1 MGSRELPPGW
11 EQYTRELGDNLTA
24 VREARKL
31 SQEDVARAAGVTRHT
46 YQRLE
51 KGWQNKGTPNNPTL
65 HSILAVCW
73 ALGVR
78 PEEVLPPMVPRLF
91 TQRASGGVPGPFTLE
106 PPRLEPRP
114 GHDIYGTR
122 LR

>member
-11 EQYTRELGDNLTA
+11 EDYTRQLGDNITMI
-24 VREARKL
+24 REARKL
-31 SQEDVARAAGVTRHT
+31 SQEDVARVAGVTRHT

-51 KGWQNKGTPNNPTL
+51 KGWQNKGAPSNPTL
-65 HSILAVCW
+65 FTILSICW

-78 PEEVLPPMVPRLF
+78 PEEVLPPMVPRLLS
-91 TQRASGGVPGPFTLE
+91 QHSASAITAPFALE
-106 PPRLEPRP
+106 PARPDPRN
-114 GHDIYGTR
+114 IYGTR